1 MDKATLL
8 DGLKALVSQED
19 ALAVSREVNELR
31 SQFEDVVLEEDRQ
44 FQIKQLEAQE
54 AGETVEERPEDLV
67 RKEFYEL
74 VAAFR
79 ERRNE
84 QQRVKKESEEANL
97 RRKKSLIER
106 LRGVIDSEEN
116 IGAALTAYKEIHEA
130 WKEVGDIPRDKRQD
144 IQSDYSRLLET
155 FFYHIKIYRDLR
167 EHDLKRNTQLKQE
180 VIRKIQELQNVSSI
194 KDIEQAIK
202 GLQNEWDEIGPV
214 LNEEWE
220 QLKTLYWEA
229 VKAIY
234 ARIQVFYDER
244 RNELTANLE
253 KKKALAS
260 QALELVQQLTAT
272 STKDWESATAQL
284 LAIQES
290 WKTIGFGPKKENE
303 EVWKAFRATCD
314 EFFAA
319 KKTYF
324 DSLRSQFDE
333 IAQKKQALVEKVEA
347 LKTTTSWKDT
357 TEKILAVQ
365 KEWKSLGN
373 AGHRFEQR
381 LWKDFRS
388 ACDHFFEAKQA
399 FYAAQDEALSG
410 NLDLKIQLIERIKTT
425 NLPEDKKEALAL
437 LRDFATEFNAIGK
450 VPLKEKDTVYNNYR
464 EALNAHYGKL
474 KLEGEEQEKVQ
485 FQARLDTL
493 KASPNADKALAR
505 ERFDLNEKIK
515 QLKADILQYEN
526 NLGFFAKSKGADA
539 LRKEVEGK
547 IAAANR
553 KIEDHQR
560 KIKQLG
566 QTA

>member
-1 MDKATLL
+1 MDKTTLL
-8 DGLKALVSQED
+8 EGLKALVSQED

-54 AGETVEERPEDLV
+54 AGETVEERPEDAV

-84 QQRVKKESEEANL
+84 QQRVKKETEEANL

-106 LRGVIDSEEN
+106 LRGIIESEEN

-155 FFYHIKIYRDLR
+155 FFYHIKIYRELR
-167 EHDLKRNTQLKQE
+167 EHDLRRNTQLKQD
-180 VIRKIQELQNVSSI
+180 VIRKIQELQTVSSI

-220 QLKTLYWEA
+220 QLKTLYWDA
-229 VKAIY
+229 VKAVY
-234 ARIQVFYDER
+234 ARIQTFYDER

-253 KKKALAS
+253 KKKELADK
-260 QALELVQQLTAT
+260 AAELVKDLAVST
-272 STKDWESATAQL
+272 SKDWEALTAQL
-284 LAIQES
+284 LALQEN

-303 EVWKAFRATCD
+303 EVWKAFRASCD
-314 EFFAA
+314 TFFAA
-319 KKTYF
+319 KKSYF

-333 IAQKKQALVEKVEA
+333 IAQKKQVLVDKVEA
-347 LKTTTSWKDT
+347 LKTATNWKET

-365 KEWKSLGN
+365 KEWKGLGN

-399 FYAAQDEALSG
+399 FYASQDEALSG
-410 NLDLKIQLIERIKTT
+410 NLDLKRQLIERIKTT
-425 NLPEDKKEALAL
+425 PMPADKKEALAL
-437 LRDFATEFNAIGK
+437 LRAYATEFNEIGK
-450 VPLKEKDTVYNNYR
+450 VPMKEKDAIYNAYR
-464 EALNAHYGKL
+464 EALNGHYEKL

-493 KASPNADKALAR
+493 KASPNADKALAK

-553 KIEDHQR
+553 KIEEIQR

-566 QTA
+566 Q

>member
-1 MDKATLL
+1 MDKTTLL
-8 DGLKALVSQED
+8 EGLKALVSQED

-54 AGETVEERPEDLV
+54 AGETVEERPEDAV

-84 QQRVKKESEEANL
+84 QQRVKKETEEANL

-106 LRGVIDSEEN
+106 LRGIIESEEN

-155 FFYHIKIYRDLR
+155 FFYHIKIYRELR
-167 EHDLKRNTQLKQE
+167 EHDLRRNTQLKQD
-180 VIRKIQELQNVSSI
+180 VIRKIQELQTVSSI
-194 KDIEQAIK
+194 KEIEQAIK

-220 QLKTLYWEA
+220 QLKTLYWDA
-229 VKAIY
+229 VKAVY
-234 ARIQVFYDER
+234 ARIQTFYDER

-253 KKKALAS
+253 KKKELADK
-260 QALELVQQLTAT
+260 AAELVKDLAVST
-272 STKDWESATAQL
+272 SKDWEALTAQL
-284 LAIQES
+284 LALQEN

-303 EVWKAFRATCD
+303 EVWKAFRASCD
-314 EFFAA
+314 TFFAA
-319 KKTYF
+319 KKSYF

-333 IAQKKQALVEKVEA
+333 IAQKKQALVDKVEA
-347 LKTTTSWKDT
+347 LKTATNWKET

-365 KEWKSLGN
+365 KEWKGLGN

-399 FYAAQDEALSG
+399 FYASQDEALSG
-410 NLDLKIQLIERIKTT
+410 NLDLKRQLIERIKTT
-425 NLPEDKKEALAL
+425 PMPADKKEALAL
-437 LRDFATEFNAIGK
+437 LRAYATEFNEIGK
-450 VPLKEKDTVYNNYR
+450 VPMKEKDAIYNAYR
-464 EALNAHYGKL
+464 EALNGHYEKL

-493 KASPNADKALAR
+493 KASPNADKALAK

-553 KIEDHQR
+553 KIEEIQR

-566 QTA
+566 Q

>member
-74 VAAFR
+74 VAVFR

-253 KKKALAS
+253 KKKALAN
-260 QALELVQQLTAT
+260 QALELVQQLSAT
-272 STKDWESATAQL
+272 STKDWEAATAQL

-399 FYAAQDEALSG
+399 FFAAQDEALSG
-410 NLDLKIQLIERIKTT
+410 NLDLKLQLIERIKTT

-450 VPLKEKDTVYNNYR
+450 VPLKDKDTVYNNYR

-553 KIEDHQR
+553 KIEEHQR

>member
-97 RRKKSLIER
+97 RRKKALIER

-272 STKDWESATAQL
+272 STKDWEAATAQL

-410 NLDLKIQLIERIKTT
+410 NLDLKLQLIERIKTT

>member
-1 MDKATLL
+1 MDKTTLL
-8 DGLKALVSQED
+8 EGLKALVSQED

-54 AGETVEERPEDLV
+54 AGETVEERPEDAV

-84 QQRVKKESEEANL
+84 QQRVKKETEEANL

-106 LRGVIDSEEN
+106 LRGIIESEEN

-155 FFYHIKIYRDLR
+155 FFYHIKIYRELR
-167 EHDLKRNTQLKQE
+167 EHDLRRNTQLKQD
-180 VIRKIQELQNVSSI
+180 VIRKIQELQTVSSI

-220 QLKTLYWEA
+220 QLKTLYWDA
-229 VKAIY
+229 VKAVY
-234 ARIQVFYDER
+234 ARIQTFYDER

-253 KKKALAS
+253 KKKELADK
-260 QALELVQQLTAT
+260 AAELVKDLAVST
-272 STKDWESATAQL
+272 SKDWEALTAQL
-284 LAIQES
+284 LALQEN

-303 EVWKAFRATCD
+303 EVWKAFRASCD
-314 EFFAA
+314 TFFAA
-319 KKTYF
+319 KKSYF

-333 IAQKKQALVEKVEA
+333 IAQKKQALVDKVEA
-347 LKTTTSWKDT
+347 LKTATNWKET

-365 KEWKSLGN
+365 KEWKGLGN

-399 FYAAQDEALSG
+399 FYASQDEALSG
-410 NLDLKIQLIERIKTT
+410 NLDLKRQLIERIKTT
-425 NLPEDKKEALAL
+425 PMPADKKEALAL
-437 LRDFATEFNAIGK
+437 LRAYATEFNEIGK
-450 VPLKEKDTVYNNYR
+450 VPMKEKDAIYNAYR
-464 EALNAHYGKL
+464 EALNGHYEKL

-493 KASPNADKALAR
+493 KASPNADKALAK

-553 KIEDHQR
+553 KIEEIQR

-566 QTA
+566 Q

>member
-1 MDKATLL
+1 MNKATLL
-8 DGLKALVSQED
+8 EGLKSLVSQED

-44 FQIKQLEAQE
+44 FQVKQLEAQE
-54 AGETVEERPEDLV
+54 AGETVEERAEDLE

-74 VAAFR
+74 VSAFR

-84 QQRVKKESEEANL
+84 QQRIKKESEEANL
-97 RRKKSLIER
+97 RKKKSLIER
-106 LRGVIDSEEN
+106 LREVIANEEN
-116 IGAALTAYKEIHEA
+116 IGAALTAYKEIHDA

-180 VIRKIQELQNVSSI
+180 VIRKIQELQTVSSI

-220 QLKTLYWEA
+220 QLKTLYWDA

-253 KKKALAS
+253 KKKELAN
-260 QALELVQQLTAT
+260 QAAELVKNLAIS
-272 STKDWESATAQL
+272 STKDWEAITAQL
-284 LAIQES
+284 LALQEN

-303 EVWKAFRATCD
+303 EIWKAFRASCD

-333 IAQKKQALVEKVEA
+333 VAQKKQALVEKVEA
-347 LKTTTSWKDT
+347 LKTATNWKDT
-357 TEKILAVQ
+357 TEKIVAVQ
-365 KEWKSLGN
+365 KEWKNLGN

-381 LWKDFRS
+381 LWKDFRA
-388 ACDHFFEAKQA
+388 ACDHFFDAKQA
-399 FYAAQDEALSG
+399 FYASQDEELSG
-410 NLDLKIQLIERIKTT
+410 NLDLKLQLIERIKTT
-425 NLPEDKKEALAL
+425 TLPEDKKEALAL
-437 LRDFATEFNAIGK
+437 LREFAAEFTAIGK
-450 VPLKEKDTVYNNYR
+450 VPMKEKDNIYNAYR

-547 IAAANR
+547 IAATNR
-553 KIEDHQR
+553 KIEEIQR

-566 QTA
+566 Q

>member
-1 MDKATLL
+1 MDKTTLL
-8 DGLKALVSQED
+8 EGLKALVSQED

-54 AGETVEERPEDLV
+54 AGETVEERPEDAV

-84 QQRVKKESEEANL
+84 QQRVKKETEEANL

-106 LRGVIDSEEN
+106 LRGIIESEEN

-155 FFYHIKIYRDLR
+155 FFYHIKIYRELR
-167 EHDLKRNTQLKQE
+167 EHDLRRNTQLKQD
-180 VIRKIQELQNVSSI
+180 VIRKIQELQTVSSI

-220 QLKTLYWEA
+220 QLKTLYWDA
-229 VKAIY
+229 VKDIY
-234 ARIQVFYDER
+234 ARIQTFYDER

-253 KKKALAS
+253 KKKELADK
-260 QALELVQQLTAT
+260 AAELVKDLAVST
-272 STKDWESATAQL
+272 SKDWEALTAQL
-284 LAIQES
+284 LALQEN

-303 EVWKAFRATCD
+303 EVWKAFRASCD
-314 EFFAA
+314 TFFAA
-319 KKTYF
+319 KKSYF

-333 IAQKKQALVEKVEA
+333 IAQKKQALVDKVEA
-347 LKTTTSWKDT
+347 LKTATNWKDT

-365 KEWKSLGN
+365 KEWKGLGN

-399 FYAAQDEALSG
+399 FYASQDEALSG
-410 NLDLKIQLIERIKTT
+410 NLDLKRQLIERIKTT
-425 NLPEDKKEALAL
+425 PMPADKKEALAL
-437 LRDFATEFNAIGK
+437 LRAYATEFNEIGK
-450 VPLKEKDTVYNNYR
+450 VPMKDKDAIYNDYR
-464 EALNAHYGKL
+464 EALNGHYEKL

-547 IAAANR
+547 IAATNR
-553 KIEDHQR
+553 KIEEIQR

-566 QTA
+566 Q

>member
-97 RRKKSLIER
+97 RRKKALIER

-253 KKKALAS
+253 KKKALAN
-260 QALELVQQLTAT
+260 QALELVQQLSAT
-272 STKDWESATAQL
+272 STKDWEAATAQL

-399 FYAAQDEALSG
+399 FFAAQDEALSG
-410 NLDLKIQLIERIKTT
+410 NLDLKLQLIERIKTT

-553 KIEDHQR
+553 KIEEHQR